1 MAWDPILVKVKVI
14 VGSLTTL
21 GIGNWFIDKKPKPLF
36 DEYFHKPTLID
47 KPLLIGATIF
57 GWVLV
62 GFCPGP
68 VIVAKSIGSEK
79 SLDFCYGH
87 GCGSCLDLVLS
98 AQNQAV
104 ARLAT

>member
-1 MAWDPILVKVKVI
+1 MVKVKVI

-68 VIVAKSIGSEK
+68 VIVAKSIGSVK
-79 SLDFCYGH
+79 AWIFVTAMAAG
-87 GCGSCLDLVLS
+87 
-98 AQNQAV
+98 
-104 ARLAT
+104 LALIWFYQHKTKQ